1 MKKIIFCIQNYLIEE
16 ILSAN
21 NILDDNSIVIRNKKD
36 LSYDFL
42 KTHNPEFIMFPH
54 WSSKVDNRI
63 VNDFKCICFHS
74 SPLPYGRGG
83 SPIQNMIIRGHNET
97 EVCSLLMVEDFDAG
111 PIFLRTKIK
120 LDGKLDEILQRV
132 YQAISDQILDFMNK
146 ELQPESQKGK
156 VTIFK
161 RILDNRIL
169 FNKSLKEIYNKIRML
184 DSDLY
189 PNPYIDLDN
198 KRIEFY
204 NAELENNTLKANIV
218 IKDAED
224 GE

>member
-1 MKKIIFCIQNYLIEE
+1 
-16 ILSAN
+16 
-21 NILDDNSIVIRNKKD
+21 
-36 LSYDFL
+36 
-42 KTHNPEFIMFPH
+42 MFPH
-54 WSSKVDNRI
+54 WSSKVDSRI

-83 SPIQNMIIRGHNET
+83 SPIQNMITKGHHET

-120 LDGKLDEILQRV
+120 LDGRLDEILQRV
-132 YQAISDQILDFMNK
+132 YQAISEQILEFMNK
-146 ELQPESQKGK
+146 DLQSEVQKGK

-161 RILDNRIL
+161 RLLDNRIFL
-169 FNKSLKEIYNKIRML
+169 NKSLEEIYNKIRML

-204 NAELENNTLKANIV
+204 NAKLKNNTLKANIV
-218 IKDAED
+218 IRNTDADE
-224 GE
+224 